1 MWIFTNFLALSLAY
15 LGNPQIHFQRPRVPE
30 NDNDITCTTPDG
42 MVFPFGESFSCG
54 DGCNSCSCQN
64 GQIISTKISYCDSCP
79 APFDFYPQ
87 AGELC
92 RIDSK
97 LHCSVGSQ
105 VCCGK
110 RQPQQ
115 KVQCINNKWK
125 VEDVSCPERG
135 LGAPGCT
142 CLAVFKPVCGFDGK
156 TYSNSCNARCANVK
170 VKHEGECSCS
180 SDTPADACSDVAIK
194 GVGPCEKL
202 IFGWTFQ
209 NGECRSFKVSGCK
222 ANKEFFSNQDE
233 CKQSC
238 NEPGSDCICTA
249 DYSPVCGVDGKT
261 YSNSCSAG
269 CAKVGVK
276 CKGECP
282 CDSGKKSPIISQ
294 A

>member
-1 MWIFTNFLALSLAY
+1 
-15 LGNPQIHFQRPRVPE
+15 
-30 NDNDITCTTPDG
+30 
-42 MVFPFGESFSCG
+42 
-54 DGCNSCSCQN
+54 
-64 GQIISTKISYCDSCP
+64 
-79 APFDFYPQ
+79 
-87 AGELC
+87 LC

-202 IFGWTFQ
+202 IFGWTFK
-209 NGECRSFKVSGCK
+209 NGECRTFKVSGCK

-233 CKQSC
+233 CKLSC

-282 CDSGKKSPIISQ
+282 CDSDLADACSNVVLKGVGPCDKLTFGWTFQYGQCRRFQVSGCKVNKKFFTNRADCVASCKRYY
-294 A
+294 